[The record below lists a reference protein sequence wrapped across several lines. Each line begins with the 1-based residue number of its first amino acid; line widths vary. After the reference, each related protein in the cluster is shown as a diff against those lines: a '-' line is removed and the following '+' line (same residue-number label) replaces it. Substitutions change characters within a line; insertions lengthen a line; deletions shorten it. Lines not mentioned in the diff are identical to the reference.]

1 MGSCFSKCRPQRRR
15 PSPQEP
21 PLDPSCCSS
30 NLVQDKLVISQ
41 HPPPPPPK
49 TPLAHPSRISPSPHS
64 PSKSSCSSSAT
75 FSSSSSFA
83 AGAKPCSVSSSSLS
97 STASS
102 ALSSKDRSFSNDF
115 LWSCAKE
122 NPHILQI
129 NSLKV
134 NSLLSLAD
142 KFPDVELGSP
152 AKPRLAAPARR
163 AAPSNSA
170 QKRTRA
176 SSPNL
181 TRQKS
186 FRADQSNGS
195 LPSGTHSLP
204 RRTLRSPSPSRRFDG
219 GEKCRGILVNTV
231 PDDGGSKRLVATSK
245 VSAPSNYV
253 GANSRRENVVRPPSP
268 SPNNNPNRPIRPGLV
283 HSETLL
289 SRQIGPKVGE
299 IEQRVLADHDDMMDA
314 VEDLNNPLISLDCFI
329 FL

>member
-15 PSPQEP
+15 SSPQEP
-21 PLDPSCCSS
+21 PPDPSGG
-30 NLVQDKLVISQ
+30 NLIQDKLMISQ
-41 HPPPPPPK
+41 QPPPPPRPR
-49 TPLAHPSRISPSPHS
+49 TPLAHSSRISPSPHS

-75 FSSSSSFA
+75 CSSSSFT
-83 AGAKPCSVSSSSLS
+83 AGSVKPSSVSCSSLS

-102 ALSSKDRSFSNDF
+102 TLSSKDRSFSNDF

-134 NSLLSLAD
+134 SSLLSLAD

-170 QKRTRA
+170 QKRARA

-195 LPSGTHSLP
+195 LPSCTHSLP
-204 RRTLRSPSPSRRFDG
+204 RTTLRSPSPSRRFDG
-219 GEKCRGILVNTV
+219 GEKCRGISVNTV
-231 PDDGGSKRLVATSK
+231 
-245 VSAPSNYV
+245 
-253 GANSRRENVVRPPSP
+253 RENVVRPPSP
-268 SPNNNPNRPIRPGLV
+268 SPSPSPNNNPNGPIRPSLV

-289 SRQIGPKVGE
+289 SRQIGPKASE
-299 IEQRVLADHDDMMDA
+299 IAQGVLADHDMIDA